1 MRPTVADAARALA
14 AGRLV
19 AYPTDT
25 LIGLGARATDRDAM
39 RRLVVAK
46 GRPSGQPIS
55 VAVSSTEE
63 VERFATLS
71 APARRFLRIHLPG
84 PYTALVR
91 PSPRAR
97 RELSPLV
104 LAGGRSLGVRV
115 PDHPIAREL
124 ARRAGPITATS
135 ANVHDH
141 RPCRTPSEVRRT
153 FGSRVAVVLPPAPPP
168 SGEPSML
175 VDLTGSRPRVVR
187 RR

>member
-14 AGRLV
+14 SGRLV

-25 LIGLGARATDRDAM
+25 LFGLGARATDRDAVH
-39 RRLVVAK
+39 RLAAAK

-55 VAVSSTEE
+55 VTVSSTEE
-63 VERFATLS
+63 VEGIAELS
-71 APARRFLRIHLPG
+71 ASARRFLRTHLPG

-91 PSPRAR
+91 PSPSAR
-97 RELSPLV
+97 RRFSPLL

-115 PDHPIAREL
+115 PDHPVAREL

-135 ANVHDH
+135 ANVHGQ

-153 FGSRVAVVLPPAPPP
+153 FGAQVAVVLAPAPPP
-168 SGEPSML
+168 SGRPSML